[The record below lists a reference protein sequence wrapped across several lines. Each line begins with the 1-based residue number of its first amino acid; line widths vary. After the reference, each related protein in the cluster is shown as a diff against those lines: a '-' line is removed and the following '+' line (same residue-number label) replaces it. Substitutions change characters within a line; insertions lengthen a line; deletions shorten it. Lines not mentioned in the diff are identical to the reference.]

1 MASDAFERFGISRE
15 ELEEMIRSEAAVD
28 AALNEFMEKEVV
40 PYAKSVCPVDSGNAA
55 ASIKV
60 TKKAKKGKGKVAG
73 TAWYFAFIEYGT
85 KGDSK
90 GSDNRRVLTKKGWRI
105 LPKDTPTRAAAPME
119 KTARH
124 FGGTLGEGG
133 SGGIDFESDS
143 EQ

>member
-15 ELEEMIRSEAAVD
+15 ELEEMVRAEAEVNS
-28 AALNEFMEKEVV
+28 ALNDFMEKEVV
-40 PYAKSVCPVDSGNAA
+40 PYAKSVTPVDSGNAA

-60 TKKAKKGKGKVAG
+60 VKKAKRGKGKVAG
-73 TAWYFAFIEYGT
+73 TAWYFGFIEYGT
-85 KGDSK
+85 KADTK
-90 GSDNRRVLTKKGWRI
+90 GSDERKVLTKDGWRT
-105 LPKDTPTRAAAPME
+105 LPKDTPTQAAAPME

-133 SGGIDFESDS
+133 SGGIEFGDD